1 MVQTLDVQS
10 SFKMAK
16 RSLSFSGVY
25 LYLDIIVV
33 LFVCT
38 TPITAESLTAPANQ
52 TTCKEASKC
61 SKGIFLPVWNPDSPS
76 LENKILRAIVYF
88 MALLYTFLGVS
99 IIADRFMASIEVI
112 TSKEKVV
119 VIKKANGE
127 TTTTSVPIWNETVS
141 NLTLMALGSSAPEIL
156 LSVIEVCGHGFEAGE
171 LGPNTIV
178 GSAAFNMFVIIA
190 VCIYIIPDGEVRRV
204 KHPRVF
210 FVTTAWSIFAYIWL
224 YLILAVISPNVVD
237 VWEGLLT
244 LSFFPICVIIAWM
257 TDRRLFFTKGFYREY
272 RTNNHKGIIVE
283 SEGSN
288 TNQHN
293 GIEIENKT
301 SSSHNSPVNESHTVD
316 MENKEEEELRKEMI
330 NILKELK
337 HKYPDKQTEQLTEM
351 ANYHLLNHQQ
361 KSRAFY
367 RIHATRQ
374 LTGAGNILKKH
385 AVDQARKGELEQR
398 PQEHTGC
405 KIFFNPWTYRCLENC
420 GSCTLKV
427 ARTGDLDSAASVVY
441 RTEDGTANAGS
452 DYIYNEGTLTFLA
465 GEDEKEILVGIV
477 NDDIFEEDEHFFVR
491 LSNVKTESTEI
502 DNEPNHN
509 ITAAARIESPFIAT
523 VTIIDDD
530 HAGVFT
536 FEGPLLHISEN
547 VGTLE
552 VKVFRNTGARGRIGL
567 PYHTVDGTAKSG
579 GIDYEGVIGCLEF
592 DNDEILKII
601 KIRIIDDEEYEKNKN
616 LFLMLG
622 EPRSLESKSKD
633 SGLTTEQVAAAGK
646 PGLGEHTRLEIM
658 IEESY
663 EFKSVVDKLV
673 KKTNLSLLLG
683 THSWREQFVEAIT
696 ITAGS
701 TFVCFTEEE
710 DGTQKKPSCSDYLIH
725 MLTLFWKVIFACV
738 PPTEYWSGWAC
749 FLVCILAIG
758 FLTTLIGDLASH
770 FGCTIGLK
778 DSVNAVVFV
787 ALGTSVPDTF
797 ASKVA
802 AVNDKYADA
811 SIGNVTGSN
820 AVNVFL
826 GIGLAWSIAAIY
838 WFFQG
843 KQFRVDPG
851 TLAFSVTLYTA
862 FALICIAVLII
873 RRRPS
878 IGGELGGP
886 RTIKMCNS
894 LFFVLLWIVY
904 ILVAG
909 LEAYCHIKVF

>member
-1 MVQTLDVQS
+1 QYSKLRMEQS
-10 SFKMAK
+10 S
-16 RSLSFSGVY
+16 SFSCVY

-38 TPITAESLTAPANQ
+38 TPITAESSTVPANE

-61 SKGIFLPVWNPDSPS
+61 SRGIVLPVWYPDSPS
-76 LENKILRAIVYF
+76 LGNKILRAVVYF
-88 MALLYTFLGVS
+88 IALMYTFIGVS
-99 IIADRFMASIEVI
+99 IVADRFMASIEVI

-119 VIKKANGE
+119 VIKKSNGE
-127 TTTTSVPIWNETVS
+127 TITTSVPIWNETVS

-156 LSVIEVCGHGFEAGE
+156 LSIIEVCGHGFEAGE

-190 VCIYIIPDGEVRRV
+190 VCIYIIPDGEVRRI

-210 FVTTAWSIFAYIWL
+210 FVTAAWSIFAYIWL
-224 YLILAVISPNVVD
+224 YLILAVFSPNVVD

-244 LSFFPICVIIAWM
+244 LSFFPICVIVAWM
-257 TDRRLFFTKGFYREY
+257 TDRRLFFNKCMYREN
-272 RTNNHKGIIVE
+272 RTNKQRGVIVE
-283 SEGSN
+283 TEGSS
-288 TNQHN
+288 QHN
-293 GIEIENKT
+293 GIEIENKM
-301 SSSHNSPVNESHTVD
+301 SNSHNLPVNENHTID
-316 MENKEEEELRKEMI
+316 LQNKEEEELRKEMI
-330 NILKELK
+330 SILKELK
-337 HKYPDKQTEQLTEM
+337 HKYPDKQTDQLTEM

-398 PQEHTGC
+398 AQEHMGC
-405 KIFFNPWTYRCLENC
+405 KIFFSPWTYRCLENC
-420 GSCTLKV
+420 GSCMLKV
-427 ARTGDLDSAASVVY
+427 VRTGDLDSTVSVNY
-441 RTEDGTANAGS
+441 RTEDGTADAGS

-465 GEDEKEILVGIV
+465 GEDEKEILVGII

-491 LSNVKTESTEI
+491 LSNIKTESTEI
-502 DNEPNHN
+502 NTEPNHN
-509 ITAAARIESPFIAT
+509 ITAAAYIESPFIAT
-523 VTIIDDD
+523 ITIIDDD

-536 FEGPLLHISEN
+536 FEEPLLHISEN

-592 DNDEILKII
+592 DNDEIFEL
-601 KIRIIDDEEYEKNKN
+601 
-616 LFLMLG
+616 
-622 EPRSLESKSKD
+622 
-633 SGLTTEQVAAAGK
+633 TEQVAALGK
-646 PGLGEHTRLEIM
+646 PSLGEHSRLEII

-673 KKTNLSLLLG
+673 KKTNLAILLS

-696 ITAGS
+696 ITS
-701 TFVCFTEEE
+701 EEE
-710 DGTQKKPSCSDYLIH
+710 DGSQKKPSCSDYIIH
-725 MLTLFWKVIFACV
+725 MLTIFWKVIFACV
-738 PPTEYWSGWAC
+738 PPTEYWNGWAC
-749 FLVCILAIG
+749 FLVSIFGIG
-758 FLTTLIGDLASH
+758 LLTTLIGDLASH
-770 FGCTIGLK
+770 FGCTVGLK

-802 AVNDKYADA
+802 AVHDKYADA

-826 GIGLAWSIAAIY
+826 GIGLAWSMAAIY
-838 WFFQG
+838 WFCQG
-843 KQFRVDPG
+843 KQFKVDPG
-851 TLAFSVTLYTA
+851 TLAFSVTLYTV
-862 FALICIAVLII
+862 FALICITVLII
-873 RRRPS
+873 RRRPA
-878 IGGELGGP
+878 IGGELGGS
-886 RTIKMCNS
+886 RTIKTCNS
-894 LFFVLLWIVY
+894 LFFGLLWIVY